1 VRSITAIAAILVS
14 TSGMPEQ
21 PSPNQPVDDFIRR
34 ELDSVP
40 HLEALLLLWNSR
52 PKAWTVP
59 EMGAALFVNDS
70 YSRDILQNLTRRY
83 VASRT
88 EHDLYAYN
96 PSPDRDPLIAAVDAE
111 YRRNL
116 IRITRLI
123 HAKASPGVREF
134 ADAFRFKKDR
144 ES

>member
-1 VRSITAIAAILVS
+1 
-14 TSGMPEQ
+14 MPEQ
-21 PSPNQPVDDFIRR
+21 PSANHAVDEFIQR

-59 EMGAALFVNDS
+59 EMGEALYVNDTF
-70 YSRDILQNLTRRY
+70 SRDILQNLARRHL
-83 VASRT
+83 ANRT
-88 EHDLYAYN
+88 DHDLFTYST
-96 PSPDRDPLIAAVDAE
+96 SPDHDSLVAALDHE

>member
-1 VRSITAIAAILVS
+1 MRIITGLAVILIGN
-14 TSGMPEQ
+14 SGMPEQ
-21 PSPNQPVDDFIRR
+21 PSPNQAVDDLIQR

-52 PKAWTVP
+52 PKAWTIS

-70 YSRDILQNLTRRY
+70 YSRDILQNLARRHLATRIDP
-83 VASRT
+83 
-88 EHDLYAYN
+88 DLYAYN
-96 PSPDRDPLIAAVDAE
+96 GSPDRDPIITALDAE

-116 IRITRLI
+116 IRITRMI
-123 HAKASPGVREF
+123 HAKGSPGVREF

-144 ES
+144 E

>member
-1 VRSITAIAAILVS
+1 MAD
-14 TSGMPEQ
+14 Q
-21 PSPNQPVDDFIRR
+21 PSNDRALDEFIQR

-52 PKAWTVP
+52 PKQWSID
-59 EMGAALFVNDS
+59 EMGAALYVNDS
-70 YSRDILQNLTRRY
+70 TARDILQNLTRRQL
-83 VASRT
+83 AGRLDDET
-88 EHDLYAYN
+88 YAYST
-96 PSPDRDPLIAAVDAE
+96 SPDRDAVVAALDIE

-144 ES
+144 E

>member
-1 VRSITAIAAILVS
+1 
-14 TSGMPEQ
+14 MPEQ
-21 PSPNQPVDDFIRR
+21 PSPNQAVDDFIRR

-52 PKAWTVP
+52 PKAWTAS
-59 EMGAALFVNDS
+59 EIGAALFVNDT

-96 PSPDRDPLIAAVDAE
+96 ASPDRDALIAALDAE

-144 ES
+144 ET

>member
-1 VRSITAIAAILVS
+1 
-14 TSGMPEQ
+14 MPHQ
-21 PSPNQPVDDFIRR
+21 VPSSNAVDEFIQR

-52 PKAWTVP
+52 HKQWSIE
-59 EMGAALFVNDS
+59 EMGSALYINDS
-70 YSRDILQNLTRRY
+70 ATREILQNLTRHHL
-83 VASRT
+83 AAAADP
-88 EHDLYAYN
+88 DLYAYN
-96 PSPDRDPLIAAVDAE
+96 CASPERDALVAAVDTE

-116 IRITRLI
+116 IRITRMI

-144 ES
+144 E

>member
-1 VRSITAIAAILVS
+1 MT
-14 TSGMPEQ
+14 EQ
-21 PSPNQPVDDFIRR
+21 PASSHAVDEFIHR

-52 PKAWTVP
+52 PKQWSVNDMA
-59 EMGAALFVNDS
+59 AALYVD
-70 YSRDILQNLTRRY
+70 YSVARDILHNLARRQL
-83 VASRT
+83 ADRA
-88 EHDLYAYN
+88 EHDLYSYHSA
-96 PSPDRDPLIAAVDAE
+96 PHHDALMTALETE

-116 IRITRLI
+116 IRITRMI

-144 ES
+144 E